1 MNSAWVVMAAAASGS
16 TALASGAA
24 LRMRNR
30 RIRTRARRVGIDP
43 ARNRRRPV
51 GRRQGREWL
60 VQKAASV
67 LLGAGL
73 AALLGGTMGW
83 LLGIVM
89 AGLGLRFL
97 PTPPGPAE
105 RARRRDSDL
114 LRSQLPLTADLL
126 AGCMASWCPP
136 DAAVGAVAEAMP
148 QPMAGR
154 LVAAAVQLSMGA
166 DPEACWER
174 LGEAE
179 PVLAP
184 LGRCLARAASS
195 GAPPAAG
202 LARLADAERA
212 SAAREAQAR
221 VRRAGVLATAPLG
234 LCFLPAF
241 VLVGVVP
248 VVTGLA
254 GIFLGRL

>member
-1 MNSAWVVMAAAASGS
+1 MN
-16 TALASGAA
+16 AA
-24 LRMRNR
+24 L
-30 RIRTRARRVGIDP
+30 ITVAALLSGLTAVVTGLVVRTRRRRFLRRAMRVGVDP
-43 ARNRRRPV
+43 ARSRKARRGLP
-51 GRRQGREWL
+51 GGERRVPRL
-60 VQKAASV
+60 ASAV
-67 LLGAGL
+67 LGAGVV
-73 AALLGGTMGW
+73 ALVGGPTGWVLGVA
-83 LLGIVM
+83 LG
-89 AGLGLRFL
+89 ALGFRYL
-97 PTPPGPAE
+97 PSPPGPAM
-105 RARRRDSDL
+105 RARRRETVL
-114 LRSQLPLTADLL
+114 LRAQLPLTAELL

-136 DAAVGAVAEAMP
+136 DAALISVAEAMP
-148 QPMAGR
+148 EPMAGR

-166 DPEACWER
+166 DPESCWER
-174 LGEAE
+174 LAVTD

-221 VRRAGVLATAPLG
+221 VRRAGVIATAPLG

>member
-1 MNSAWVVMAAAASGS
+1 MNAGWVTVAA
-16 TALASGAA
+16 LLSGATAMGTGTVLYVRRRRA
-24 LRMRNR
+24 LR
-30 RIRTRARRVGIDP
+30 RARRVGVDP
-43 ARNRRRPV
+43 VRRREV
-51 GRRQGREWL
+51 RRARPGGERL
-60 VQKAASV
+60 LPRAAS
-67 LLGAGL
+67 LALGAGAVAL
-73 AALLGGTMGW
+73 VGGAAGWVLGVALT
-83 LLGIVM
+83 
-89 AGLGLRFL
+89 ALGLRYL
-97 PTPPGPAE
+97 PAPPGPAE
-105 RARRRDSDL
+105 RARRRESAL
-114 LRSQLPLTADLL
+114 LRSQLPLTAELL

-136 DAAVGAVAEAMP
+136 DVALGAVAEAMP
-148 QPMAGR
+148 EPMAGR
-154 LVAAAVQLSMGA
+154 LVAAGVQLSMGA
-166 DPEACWER
+166 DPESCWER
-174 LGEAE
+174 LAATD

-202 LARLADAERA
+202 LARLAGAERV

>member
-1 MNSAWVVMAAAASGS
+1 M
-16 TALASGAA
+16 
-24 LRMRNR
+24 
-30 RIRTRARRVGIDP
+30 
-43 ARNRRRPV
+43 
-51 GRRQGREWL
+51 
-60 VQKAASV
+60 
-67 LLGAGL
+67 LLGAGA
-73 AALLGGTMGW
+73 AALLGGPTGW
-83 LLGIVM
+83 LLGAVV
-89 AGLGLRFL
+89 AVLGLRFL
-97 PTPPGPAE
+97 PAPPGPDE
-105 RARRRDSDL
+105 RDRRRQSEL
-114 LRSQLPLTADLL
+114 LRSQLPLAADLL

-136 DAAVGAVAEAMP
+136 DAAVAAVAEAMP
-148 QPMAGR
+148 EPMAGR

-166 DPEACWER
+166 APEACWER

>member
-1 MNSAWVVMAAAASGS
+1 MTAGWLLVASAGGGV
-16 TALASGAA
+16 TALVAGAV
-24 LRMRNR
+24 LRLRQR
-30 RIRTRARRVGIDP
+30 RVRDRARRVGVDP
-43 ARNRRRPV
+43 VRRRPPA
-51 GRRQGREWL
+51 GRRRPGRERL
-60 VQKAASV
+60 KARGAAV
-67 LLGAGL
+67 LLGAGVASL
-73 AALLGGTMGW
+73 VGGPWGW
-83 LLGIVM
+83 LLG
-89 AGLGLRFL
+89 AGAAALGLRFL
-97 PTPPGPAE
+97 PMPPGAAE
-105 RARRRDSDL
+105 RARRREYAL
-114 LRSQLPLTADLL
+114 LRSQLPLAADLL

-136 DAAVGAVAEAMP
+136 DAAVAAVAEAMP
-148 QPMAGR
+148 EPMAGR
-154 LVAAAVQLSMGA
+154 LLAAAVQLSMGA
-166 DPEACWER
+166 DPEACWES
-174 LGEAE
+174 LGLAD

-202 LARLADAERA
+202 LVRLADAERA

>member
-1 MNSAWVVMAAAASGS
+1 M
-16 TALASGAA
+16 
-24 LRMRNR
+24 
-30 RIRTRARRVGIDP
+30 
-43 ARNRRRPV
+43 
-51 GRRQGREWL
+51 
-60 VQKAASV
+60 
-67 LLGAGL
+67 LGLGL
-73 AALLGGTMGW
+73 AVLVGGPTGW
-83 LLGIVM
+83 LLGAVV
-89 AGLGLRFL
+89 AALGLRFL
-97 PTPPGPAE
+97 PAPPGTEE
-105 RARRRDSDL
+105 RARRRESEL
-114 LRSQLPLTADLL
+114 LRSQLPLAADLL

-136 DAAVGAVAEAMP
+136 DAAVAAVAEAMP
-148 QPMAGR
+148 QPIAGR

-166 DPEACWER
+166 DPEACWDR
-174 LGEAE
+174 LGAAE

-212 SAAREAQAR
+212 SAAREAGAR